1 MAASIDAFHDDAPAR
16 PAVTLAL
23 TESIG
28 PLHAA
33 DRLAHLLG
41 MHTRKELDDSALAT
55 AAISLYLHE
64 HAPLINGWGEERIAG
79 FLHTCMR
86 HLTPEDSWSSGVMA
100 YPFHAPL
107 HKLITVYRGIDVPGS
122 MAGRL
127 NGLSWTLDE
136 ATAHWFAGR
145 TGRPPVVISRRVRAS
160 SIIAV
165 IEGRGESEV
174 LIAQR
179 LRRFETITFDPSKAA
194 QPIAAVARAR
204 ANEAIRA
211 WAASTLENF
220 EGRSRDVTRM

>member
-1 MAASIDAFHDDAPAR
+1 MTTTIDPFHDDAPAR
-16 PAVTLAL
+16 PVVTLAM
-23 TESIG
+23 TAHG

-33 DRLAHLLG
+33 DRLSHLLG
-41 MHTRKELDDSALAT
+41 MHTRKELDDSALA
-55 AAISLYLHE
+55 AAALSMYLHE
-64 HAPLINGWGEERIAG
+64 HAPMVTGWGEERIAG

-86 HLTPEDSWSSGVMA
+86 HLTPEDSWGSGVMA

-107 HKLITVYRGIDVPGS
+107 HRLVRVYRGIDAIGA

-136 ATAHWFAGR
+136 STAHWFAGR
-145 TGRPPVVISRRVRAS
+145 TGRPPVVVSRLVRAS

-165 IEGRGESEV
+165 IDGRGESEV

-179 LRRFETITFDPSKAA
+179 LRRFETIAFDQAKAV

-211 WAASTLENF
+211 WAAAIRE
-220 EGRSRDVTRM
+220 